1 MYILYGVLQFLVYY
15 MKRRLSIVSELENI
29 RLEWHLLAVFEV
41 IETEN
46 KGYFPQ
52 K

>member
-1 MYILYGVLQFLVYY
+1 MYILYGVLQFPVYY
-15 MKRRLSIVSELENI
+15 MKRRLSIVSELGNI
-29 RLEWHLLAVFEV
+29 RLEWHLLAVFKV